1 MRHSLHKL
9 ALLTLLLIIVTGCT
23 IYTEK
28 RSEALSQAVYAT
40 SSSILNARID
50 FAAKYAEQAK
60 RLAYA
65 PKKQI
70 DILPLITEDVK
81 KIETVNSST
90 KITSNSAKK
99 SSVIPTSIITATTVD
114 NQNQKIVRLVIPE
127 FLKHAKLLIENSE
140 EWNELIKNK
149 EINLQLE
156 QDKANLQK
164 LAQDI
169 DAELAKQQKYNSELL
184 NELHNLKT
192 KVAEKQVTIY
202 KLYITIA
209 VLLGAIV
216 GGIYL
221 RMKGVL

>member
-221 RMKGVL
+221 RMKGIF

>member
-1 MRHSLHKL
+1 MKHSFNKL
-9 ALLTLLLIIVTGCT
+9 FVLLLLLLVITGCT

-40 SSSILNARID
+40 STSISNARID

-70 DILPLITEDVK
+70 EILPIVTDAVK
-81 KIETVNSST
+81 TIEVINTTTKIRPPVNSSST
-90 KITSNSAKK
+90 
-99 SSVIPTSIITATTVD
+99 IPTNVITATSID
-114 NQNQKIVRLVIPE
+114 NQDQKIIRLVIPE

-140 EWNELIKNK
+140 EWNELVKNK
-149 EINLQLE
+149 QLNAQLE

-169 DAELAKQQKYNSELL
+169 DAELTKQQKYNSELL
-184 NELHNLKT
+184 NELHRLKT
-192 KVAEKQVTIY
+192 AVAEKQITIY
-202 KLYITIA
+202 KLYITTA
-209 VLLGAIV
+209 VLIGLILGGV
-216 GGIYL
+216 YL
-221 RMKGVL
+221 RIKGIL

>member
-221 RMKGVL
+221 RMKGIL

>member
-1 MRHSLHKL
+1 MKHSFNKL
-9 ALLTLLLIIVTGCT
+9 FVLLLLLLVITGCT

-40 SSSILNARID
+40 STSISNARID

-70 DILPLITEDVK
+70 EILPIVTDAVK
-81 KIETVNSST
+81 TIEAINTTTKIRPPVNSSST
-90 KITSNSAKK
+90 
-99 SSVIPTSIITATTVD
+99 IPTNVITATSID
-114 NQNQKIVRLVIPE
+114 NQDQKIIRLVIPE

-149 EINLQLE
+149 QLNAQLE
-156 QDKANLQK
+156 QDKSNLQK

-169 DAELAKQQKYNSELL
+169 DAELTKQQKYNSELL
-184 NELHNLKT
+184 NELHRLKT
-192 KVAEKQVTIY
+192 AVAEKQITIY
-202 KLYITIA
+202 KLYITTA
-209 VLLGAIV
+209 VLIGLILGGV
-216 GGIYL
+216 YL
-221 RMKGVL
+221 RIKGIL

>member
-1 MRHSLHKL
+1 MSRSFNKL
-9 ALLTLLLIIVTGCT
+9 FILTLLLVVVTGCT

-40 SSSILNARID
+40 SASISNARID
-50 FAAKYAEQAK
+50 FAARYAEQAK

-65 PKKQI
+65 PKNQI
-70 DILPLITEDVK
+70 EILPIVT
-81 KIETVNSST
+81 ETVKTIESINT
-90 KITSNSAKK
+90 PTIIKK
-99 SSVIPTSIITATTVD
+99 SVKASSSIPTSVITATSID
-114 NQNQKIVRLVIPE
+114 NQNQKIIRLVIPE
-127 FLKHAKLLIENSE
+127 FLKHANLLIENSE

-149 EINLQLE
+149 EINAQLE

-164 LAQDI
+164 LARDI

-184 NELHNLKT
+184 DELHRLKT

-202 KLYITIA
+202 KLFMTIA
-209 VLLGAIV
+209 VLIGAIV

-221 RMKGVL
+221 RIKGIL

>member
-9 ALLTLLLIIVTGCT
+9 ALITLLLIIVTGCT

-221 RMKGVL
+221 RMKGIL

>member
-1 MRHSLHKL
+1 
-9 ALLTLLLIIVTGCT
+9 
-23 IYTEK
+23 
-28 RSEALSQAVYAT
+28 
-40 SSSILNARID
+40 
-50 FAAKYAEQAK
+50 
-60 RLAYA
+60 
-65 PKKQI
+65 
-70 DILPLITEDVK
+70 
-81 KIETVNSST
+81 
-90 KITSNSAKK
+90 
-99 SSVIPTSIITATTVD
+99 
-114 NQNQKIVRLVIPE
+114 LVIPE

-221 RMKGVL
+221 RMKGIF

>member
-81 KIETVNSST
+81 KLRLLTV
-90 KITSNSAKK
+90 
-99 SSVIPTSIITATTVD
+99 
-114 NQNQKIVRLVIPE
+114 QQ
-127 FLKHAKLLIENSE
+127 KLLVT
-140 EWNELIKNK
+140 LLKN
-149 EINLQLE
+149 
-156 QDKANLQK
+156 
-164 LAQDI
+164 
-169 DAELAKQQKYNSELL
+169 
-184 NELHNLKT
+184 
-192 KVAEKQVTIY
+192 
-202 KLYITIA
+202 
-209 VLLGAIV
+209 
-216 GGIYL
+216 
-221 RMKGVL
+221 RP

>member
-90 KITSNSAKK
+90 KVTDNSAKK
-99 SSVIPTSIITATTVD
+99 PSTIPTSIITATTVD